1 MNPSCAEAGTDSNT
15 PVTIRMFLQQAVD
28 YYPRLAAFSFTV
40 LLPYRENAVG
50 YRSLLLR
57 FHTEVWQRTG
67 EYSRNR
73 QQARRHSPPTVL
85 RWILEP
91 ASAPVC
97 RMVLLMNPDTLGM
110 IRDAPPATSVLQGM
124 SMIITDAG
132 RAVTDA
138 DGGITGMS
146 SFIISRAERGG
157 FTQSFNLLQARV
169 QEMASPVAMTRTGVI
184 CP

>member
-1 MNPSCAEAGTDSNT
+1 MYARFSAAGCRPLSAAGGVQLYAGAT
-15 PVTIRMFLQQAVD
+15 V
-28 YYPRLAAFSFTV
+28 PREHGRSPIIDFALS
-40 LLPYRENAVG
+40 
-50 YRSLLLR
+50 YRSL
-57 FHTEVWQRTG
+57 
-67 EYSRNR
+67 
-73 QQARRHSPPTVL
+73 
-85 RWILEP
+85 P
-91 ASAPVC
+91 AYWRIFVEAPAGAPEFT
-97 RMVLLMNPDTLGM
+97 PDAVTLGM
-110 IRDAPPATSVLQGM
+110 GVCQCTSLPDGAADESGYAGMIQDAPPAASVLQGM

-132 RAVTDA
+132 QAVTDA

>member
-1 MNPSCAEAGTDSNT
+1 MNNHHTDAT
-15 PVTIRMFLQQAVD
+15 AADAPCTRVFLQQAVD
-28 YYPRLAAFSFTV
+28 HYPRLAAFSFT
-40 LLPYRENAVG
+40 LALPYRESMVDR
-50 YRSLLLR
+50 RSLILR
-57 FHTEVWQRTG
+57 FHTEVWQRIG
-67 EYSRNR
+67 EYSWKR
-73 QQARRHSPPTVL
+73 QQERRSSPPTRL
-85 RWILEP
+85 RWVWES

-97 RMVLLMNPDTLGM
+97 RMVLLMNLDTLGM
-110 IRDAPPATSVLQGM
+110 IQDAPPAASVLQGM